1 MIADWR
7 VGHIEAIARSVAGRK
22 AHVSCVPRVDSLV
35 TH

>member
-22 AHVSCVPRVDSLV
+22 AHVSCVRVDSLV